1 MRARVSVK
9 LRVRVRVRMR
19 QKGVQSSFTGN
30 PRKEKK
36 ADEF

>member
-9 LRVRVRVRMR
+9 VRVRMRMR
-19 QKGVQSSFTGN
+19 QKGVQSSITGN

>member
-9 LRVRVRVRMR
+9 VRVRVRR
-19 QKGVQSSFTGN
+19 KGVQSSFTGN

-36 ADEF
+36 AYEF